1 MGEASPSAAS
11 HRSAARSSRCAPPLR
26 ARRDACARESCC
38 CHATLTVYDCALL
51 HQPEPPEEETSRPA
65 SGRRKSTMAAES
77 EPEPVP
83 SRRASS
89 RTRMPTLRHQA
100 PKWWMPPEDV
110 IDAADAYDRR
120 NHTRSL
126 VAEGMLEHLALD
138 YEHQRGA
145 QSFHDALQARHRST
159 AP

>member
-1 MGEASPSAAS
+1 MSIASKIAQRVRWITE
-11 HRSAARSSRCAPPLR
+11 H
-26 ARRDACARESCC
+26 
-38 CHATLTVYDCALL
+38 
-51 HQPEPPEEETSRPA
+51 
-65 SGRRKSTMAAES
+65 
-77 EPEPVP
+77 
-83 SRRASS
+83 
-89 RTRMPTLRHQA
+89 
-100 PKWWMPPEDV
+100 
-110 IDAADAYDRR
+110 AYDRR